1 MLWRRTWSEC
11 DWLKV
16 VDAASLL
23 ETKLWVLTRPKGMRG
38 ERGYVI
44 CKTRPCA
51 FRGLVG
57 GAEAAARQVAER

>member
-1 MLWRRTWSEC
+1 MLRRRTWIEC
-11 DWLKV
+11 DWVKV

-23 ETKLWVLTRPKGMRG
+23 GTKLWVLTRQNGMRG

-51 FRGLVG
+51 VRGLVG
-57 GAEAAARQVAER
+57 GAEAAAKQEAER